1 MNASRR
7 SILQALAA
15 ATLAPVVVEVEA
27 QVRGLSL
34 ARRVEEKTVAAP
46 AQTAD
51 EPARLR
57 ALEDFFS
64 KPAYGSLVLSP
75 GQRHLAAVVP
85 SRGRRNLA
93 IVDVDS
99 RAASLVTAFTSLDV
113 NTVFWASDERL
124 LFTTGDQQGL
134 EFRGDGGLFAVDR
147 DGGNARALVEP
158 WVARGAFVARLTQV
172 LARVAGSHAEVL
184 VSANDRSADTQDV
197 YRMNV
202 TTGRKSLVSETSP
215 GHVKR
220 WVLDGRH
227 QPRVAFCMEPGKRR
241 YAFAAQREGSR
252 QWTIHAQWDEQL
264 RDVILPL
271 AFSDEGPDT
280 LFVASNVGRDTL
292 ALFTFDLVSGRLGPM
307 VYGDDRYDIA
317 SFELL
322 GLALGEGGRLVMGAD
337 GGRTK
342 LLGLRYNAEK
352 PRVVWFDEAAAR
364 LQASVDAALPG
375 LVNVFEPHRG
385 RALVFSWSDVEPGR
399 YHLFDQDKG
408 TLEDTGVRVR
418 PRINAHHMRPM
429 RPIWWTAEDGLRVDG
444 YLTLPARWAPGRP
457 VPLVVR
463 PHGGPWAKDNWGFNA
478 EVQFLADRGYA
489 VLQPNFRGSTGFG
502 ARHLRLSYRQWG
514 GTMIDDML
522 AGVEWAIR
530 EGYADPAKVGAFG
543 ASYGGYAAL
552 MLLVRRPDMFR
563 WAVNYVGVTDLE
575 VHQDTQPAQLYGDF
589 AALARVLNG
598 DKRTDAELFAAQSP
612 ARHVHHLRSAVFHAY
627 GGRDRNVDIANGQV
641 IKAAFEKAGKPF
653 EWMFVADEGHG
664 YRKDEHVLEFYGR
677 VEAFVRRH
685 TG

>member
-1 MNASRR
+1 MNCARR
-7 SILQALAA
+7 SVLQALAA
-15 ATLAPVVVEVEA
+15 GSLAPGARALWA
-27 QVRGLSL
+27 Q
-34 ARRVEEKTVAAP
+34 AAELQP
-46 AQTAD
+46 AQ
-51 EPARLR
+51 P

-75 GQRHLAAVVP
+75 GQRHLAALVP
-85 SRGRRNLA
+85 AGGRRNLA
-93 IVDVDS
+93 VVDLDT
-99 RAASLVTAFTSLDV
+99 RAAALVTAFTGSDV
-113 NTVFWASDERL
+113 NTVFWARDDRL

-147 DGGNARALVEP
+147 DGSNARVLVEP
-158 WVARGAFVARLTQV
+158 LAARGAYVARLTQV
-172 LARVAGSHAEVL
+172 LARVAGSSAEVL

-202 TTGRKSLVSETSP
+202 TSGRKSLVLQTSP

-220 WVLDGRH
+220 WVLDGRQ
-227 QPRVAFCMEPGKRR
+227 QPRAAFCMEPGRRR

-252 QWTIHAQWDEQL
+252 QWTTYAEWDEQL

-271 AFSDEGPDT
+271 AFAGAAPDT
-280 LFVASNVGRDTL
+280 LYVASNAGRDTL
-292 ALFTFDLVSGRLGPM
+292 ALFTFDLASGRLGPL

-322 GLALGEGGRLVMGAD
+322 GMALGEGGRLIMGTQA
-337 GGRTK
+337 GGGK

-364 LQASVDAALPG
+364 VQASVDAALPG
-375 LVNVFEPHRG
+375 LVNVFEPQRG
-385 RALVFSWSDVEPGR
+385 RALVFSSSDVEPGR
-399 YHLFDQDKG
+399 YHLFDFDSS

-418 PRINAHHMRPM
+418 PRIDARQMRPM
-429 RPIWWTAEDGLRVDG
+429 QPVSWMAHDGLRVDG
-444 YLTLPARWAPGRP
+444 YLTLPARWSPGRP

-478 EVQFLADRGYA
+478 EVQFLASRGYA

-502 ARHLRLSYRQWG
+502 AQHLRLSYRQWG

-522 AGVEWAIR
+522 AGVDWAVR
-530 EGYADPAKVGAFG
+530 EGYADPAVVGAWG
-543 ASYGGYAAL
+543 ASYGGYATL
-552 MLLVRRPDMFR
+552 MLLVRRPDLFR
-563 WAVNYVGVTDLE
+563 WGVNYVGVTDME
-575 VHQDTQPAQLYGDF
+575 VHQDTQPAQLHGEF
-589 AALARVLNG
+589 AALARALNG
-598 DKRTDAELFAAQSP
+598 DKRADAELFAAQSP
-612 ARHVHHLRSAVFHAY
+612 ARHVQRIRAPVFHAY
-627 GGRDRNVDIANGQV
+627 GGSDRNVDFANGQA

-664 YRKDEHVLEFYGR
+664 YRQDAHVLEFYGR
-677 VEAFVRRH
+677 VEAFIRRH
-685 TG
+685 AR